1 MKLYLAG
8 PMTGYKEL
16 NFPAF
21 NAEAARLRALGYQ
34 VVNPAEI
41 NGDDPNAVWA
51 TEEAKTAHWRACM
64 RADITALLTCDSVAL
79 LDGWTASKGAR
90 LEHHIA
96 MEMGMAPRLAAFFVD
111 AVEPVRAIDTCTRCG
126 GAHSLSK
133 CNWPLVPAPKSHMDG
148 DTQKL
153 CAGFVQCV
161 AAVPCKVEHIS
172 RPAASGAGSL
182 FGQHPIQPL
191 ITDQHGVIRFKRNA
205 IVDHLAEGKLN
216 DLAVMDFAPED
227 LEQFA
232 QLIGYSLSGWG
243 NLSYVTDE
251 AYQRAAA
258 QRPTA
263 NGDL

>member
-64 RADITALLTCDSVAL
+64 RADITALLTCDSVAM

-96 MEMGMAPRLAAFFVD
+96 LEMGMAPRLAAFFID
-111 AVEPVRAIDTCTRCG
+111 PIEPTQAVDTCTRCG

-133 CNWPLVPAPKSHMDG
+133 CNWPLVTK
-148 DTQKL
+148 
-153 CAGFVQCV
+153 CAD
-161 AAVPCKVEHIS
+161 S
-172 RPAASGAGSL
+172 TASGAGDLPS
-182 FGQHPIQPL
+182 
-191 ITDQHGVIRFKRNA
+191 KME
-205 IVDHLAEGKLN
+205 VDKSRMRLCATCVHEPVAGDTFPCNCCWNPVGDMYSKKPGARLA
-216 DLAVMDFAPED
+216 
-227 LEQFA
+227 
-232 QLIGYSLSGWG
+232 
-243 NLSYVTDE
+243 
-251 AYQRAAA
+251 
-258 QRPTA
+258 A
-263 NGDL
+263 NGAAGQKGCA